1 LQFPQSW
8 VKIKNAARHL
18 FHKSIARRVT
28 PLLLFTFYR
37 ERFMAVDLK
46 SLNHTQL
53 TELISKA
60 QARQSELHKEKVG
73 KRREKVLAMIKA
85 EGYSFEDIFSGGTRG
100 AAKQRGGTGSVA
112 PKYRNP
118 ADPEQTWS
126 GRGKRPRWFNDALK
140 AGKREKD
147 LAI

>member
-1 LQFPQSW
+1 
-8 VKIKNAARHL
+8 
-18 FHKSIARRVT
+18 
-28 PLLLFTFYR
+28 
-37 ERFMAVDLK
+37 MAVDIK
-46 SLNHTQL
+46 NLNHTQL

-60 QARQSELHKEKVG
+60 QARQNELRTEKVG
-73 KRREKVLAMIKA
+73 KLREKVLAMIKA
-85 EGYSFEDIFSGGTRG
+85 EGYSFEDIFGGSSRG
-100 AAKQRGGTGSVA
+100 MPKRRGGTGVVA

-140 AGKREKD
+140 AGKKEKD